1 MWWIRYRKEKTILV
15 LNKRCGRP
23 SVLGET
29 VLGYQDRGHAIRA
42 LKSSCFLA
50 LEGIPFSALELF
62 NGVNTMDEM
71 VTWPVLEGFSLRHR
85 IEKWWWRHPSSGRVW
100 YRKAA
105 VLEGV
110 WKENERAEAVQ
121 YRRKLRVGPAAAK
134 LELVRGFAD
143 KHIETMPN
151 WFV

>member
-1 MWWIRYRKEKTILV
+1 MWWLRYRKEKVVLV

-23 SVLGET
+23 SVAGET
-29 VLGYQDRGHAIRA
+29 ILGYQDRGTAIRA
-42 LKSSCFLA
+42 LKSSCFLV

-62 NGVNTMDEM
+62 NGVNTMAEM
-71 VTWPVLEGFSLRHR
+71 VTWPVAEGFALQHR
-85 IEKWWWRHPSSGRVW
+85 VDKWYWRHPQSGRVW

-121 YRRKLRVGPAAAK
+121 YRRRLRADPHQAR
-134 LELVRGFAD
+134 LELVRGFGD
-143 KHIETMPN
+143 GSVETMPN